1 MKGKLFVLALGAVF
15 ALAASVGAVPIG
27 SSSFGPGATV
37 VGFEGI
43 VDNGYGSPDVLTIG
57 NATFSGGAVVTNG
70 VSVTTNLSNSGV
82 NSYLDILDGAL
93 DQGVRVTF
101 ATAVAKVGTFWLNSG
116 GGNLVLQGYDASGTY
131 LGSAVN
137 ATSDAGTRTT
147 GAGTF
152 PTGFIGIGESGNI
165 IKSVIIV
172 GATNG
177 TPPKFIIDDFVYE
190 SLNPPPPPPPS
201 NPVPEPTTMLL
212 LSGGL
217 LGLAALRRKSA

>member
-1 MKGKLFVLALGAVF
+1 
-15 ALAASVGAVPIG
+15 
-27 SSSFGPGATV
+27 
-37 VGFEGI
+37 
-43 VDNGYGSPDVLTIG
+43 
-57 NATFSGGAVVTNG
+57 
-70 VSVTTNLSNSGV
+70 
-82 NSYLDILDGAL
+82 
-93 DQGVRVTF
+93 
-101 ATAVAKVGTFWLNSG
+101 
-116 GGNLVLQGYDASGTY
+116 
-131 LGSAVN
+131 
-137 ATSDAGTRTT
+137 
-147 GAGTF
+147 F